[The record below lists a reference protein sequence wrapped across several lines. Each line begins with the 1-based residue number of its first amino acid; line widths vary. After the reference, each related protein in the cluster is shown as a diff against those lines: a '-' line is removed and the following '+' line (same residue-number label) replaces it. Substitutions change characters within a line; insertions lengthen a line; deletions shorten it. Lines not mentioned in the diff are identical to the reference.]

1 MCARVLRI
9 EAARVGTM
17 AGRQLWVGV
26 LCSSLLAA
34 CTATPIAA
42 PVATTTMTPA
52 SEDSATQAV
61 ATDSAPPPTPEPAP
75 LVVDLGKIE
84 LAALRAALSKKLQ
97 VSEKV
102 IVTVVVE
109 PVEWGDASL
118 GCPEPGMMYAQVITP
133 GHRVVLAA
141 DGTQYN
147 YHTALDGN
155 FVLCEQPGTGS
166 SAMLIDLLKTDL
178 AARSGA
184 AVADIVMVSSEA
196 VQWSDAALGCPQPGK
211 VYAKVITPGLRVK
224 LELDGKSY
232 EYHTGAPDE
241 FVRCDSN

>member
-1 MCARVLRI
+1 
-9 EAARVGTM
+9 M
-17 AGRQLWVGV
+17 AGRQLWAGV
-26 LCSSLLAA
+26 LCFSLLAA
-34 CTATPIAA
+34 CTATPITA
-42 PVATTTMTPA
+42 PAATTTMKPA
-52 SEDSATQAV
+52 SEASATQAV

-84 LAALRAALSKKLQ
+84 LAALRSALSKTLQ

-109 PVEWGDASL
+109 PVEWGDTSL

-166 SAMLIDLLKTDL
+166 SAMLIDLLKMDL

-241 FVRCDSN
+241 FVLCDSN